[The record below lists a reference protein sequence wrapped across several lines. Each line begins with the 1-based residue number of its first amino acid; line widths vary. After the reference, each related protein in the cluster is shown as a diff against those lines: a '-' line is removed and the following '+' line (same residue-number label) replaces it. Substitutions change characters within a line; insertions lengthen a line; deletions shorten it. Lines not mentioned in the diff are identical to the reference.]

1 MVLLLHAQLLN
12 LLSDGHLEP
21 GCVCVVPIR
30 PNGRGFLMFL
40 VAQGVVP
47 RRQPGPFSKLR
58 EKKTQGFAAA
68 TQVVS
73 AGLELS
79 QDGWFQSTVL
89 GSSGATP
96 STEIKQKTTDAGE
109 RQQTSRYH
117 QARNEFRYGCGSE
130 LKT

>member
-58 EKKTQGFAAA
+58 EKKTGFRGRDTGGLGRLGAVARWLVSIHRPRVLWGNTFNGDQTKNNKCGEKA
-68 TQVVS
+68 TNIPIP
-73 AGLELS
+73 
-79 QDGWFQSTVL
+79 
-89 GSSGATP
+89 P
-96 STEIKQKTTDAGE
+96 S
-109 RQQTSRYH
+109 
-117 QARNEFRYGCGSE
+117 
-130 LKT
+130 

>member
-30 PNGRGFLMFL
+30 PQWAGFF

-73 AGLELS
+73 AGCCRKMV
-79 QDGWFQSTVL
+79 GFNPR
-89 GSSGATP
+89 SSGPLGLHLQRRSNKKQQMRGKGNKHPDT
-96 STEIKQKTTDAGE
+96 IKQK
-109 RQQTSRYH
+109 
-117 QARNEFRYGCGSE
+117 
-130 LKT
+130 

>member
-30 PNGRGFLMFL
+30 PQWAGFF

-58 EKKTQGFAAA
+58 EKKNTGFRGRD
-68 TQVVS
+68 TG
-73 AGLELS
+73 GLGRLLS

-96 STEIKQKTTDAGE
+96 STEIKQKTTNAGK

-117 QARNEFRYGCGSE
+117 QAEMNSDMGVGQN
-130 LKT
+130 